1 MCFIGSFCG
10 HDLSVPAFKCLK
22 KVTNKINKH
31 LIIFY
36 FLEAMY
42 LVVVIA
48 NSVPTWLFW
57 GTQKKQAYEDI
68 TTING
73 VNLEMWDLFQM

>member
-1 MCFIGSFCG
+1 
-10 HDLSVPAFKCLK
+10 
-22 KVTNKINKH
+22 
-31 LIIFY
+31 
-36 FLEAMY
+36 MY

-57 GTQKKQAYEDI
+57 DTQKNMAYEDI